1 MKQGPVSKFPLHR
14 LDRTRQLP
22 ALLDPN
28 DNVLANSDR
37 PLGDVRVLGQ
47 ADMAPAYRNV
57 GV

>member
-1 MKQGPVSKFPLHR
+1 VKQGSVSELPLRR

-22 ALLDPN
+22 TLLDPN